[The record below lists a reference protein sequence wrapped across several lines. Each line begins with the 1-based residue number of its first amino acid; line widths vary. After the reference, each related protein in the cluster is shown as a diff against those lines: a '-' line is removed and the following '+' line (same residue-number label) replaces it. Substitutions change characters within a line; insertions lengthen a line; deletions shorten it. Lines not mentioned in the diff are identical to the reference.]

1 MNLPSLSDLAGLL
14 SAWAQDSRLHALV
27 ATHAEQPLPA
37 TLMVERFELHEAVS
51 QPFELSIHALTL
63 DAHVELKSLH
73 ARPLTLTTRLS
84 DGSEVRRTG
93 VVTEAR
99 ALQSDGGFARK
110 ALLLQP
116 WLALLGHT
124 LCSRIWQ
131 DASVIDIVE
140 AVFADHPQLAAWHWD
155 DGVAEHVAQGLFA
168 RNGGQRSCCT
178 QYRESDLDFIQR
190 LLAEEGIA
198 WRVEEHPEGPMG
210 HRVVFFVHSAQQ
222 PEDPTSAH
230 SLGANLGG
238 QGIRFHGAT
247 SQEEQDSVTALA
259 AQRRLG
265 TTATILQ
272 GWDHKAHQAIS
283 TEVPTAHEWG
293 PESARALDT
302 WLHSHDP
309 TGDFVFSNQDEARFA
324 ATLLQQAHEARYK
337 RWMGR
342 GSVRTLRAGTRAS
355 ITQSTLSLL
364 PTAGDTHELFF
375 TQVHA
380 VGVNN
385 LPKDIQAL
393 LPSSVTAPAPSA
405 SRSSQPRWPL
415 HPRPAG
421 FEPDVGG
428 ALNTQPLHDH
438 AERTGF
444 ACHFQAVRRDVPWRP
459 VLLDDTGLRPRPRP
473 TALGPQTAIVV
484 GPDAQVSPQ
493 GAQELHTDRFGRIKV
508 RFHWQGHGAGV
519 DTPQRRPSEHS
530 CWVRVMQRLA
540 GPGMGHQFIPRIG
553 QEVLVGFLNNDID
566 RPVVLASLHNGQGE
580 SGIAPTPGGAAA
592 GASLDALS
600 QSSDHRPS
608 SQGNR
613 IGSGSGG
620 HSPAWHGAAS
630 AAASPG
636 AAGQANAAALSGV
649 KSKEFGGS
657 GHNQL
662 VWDDTPGQLRTQL
675 HTTQAQTWLQMGH
688 LLHQA
693 DNHRG
698 SLRGLG
704 LELRTDAWGGL
715 RAARGVMLSTFSLRP
730 GGQGAVTAEP
740 AGDNAAGIALA
751 RQAQQ
756 LAEAFHQAATTHQSV
771 GVATAAGSR
780 AAQQSTLDDAL
791 APAAALTKSLMG
803 TVSTTSLPNAVA
815 DAADKATGTGTDKLP
830 HMADPNIALVGKAGI
845 GLTAGQ
851 DWHLS
856 SQDTTQIASG
866 QDSHWAV
873 GGQVRVQAAQGIG
886 VLAGAI
892 QPGTEAAG
900 QGLTLIAA
908 QGPIDLQAQAGPAQ
922 IAAKQTLELKTASG
936 VVNIAAAKRVVLSV
950 AGGASIT
957 IEGGQFTAQC
967 PGKITVRAGVKSMV
981 GGATQSWRMPDMP
994 QSVCVSCLLNA
1005 AKSGSPFAKRG

>member
-124 LCSRIWQ
+124 LCSRVWQ

-168 RNGGQRSCCT
+168 RNGGQRAYCV

-230 SLGANLGG
+230 SVGANLGG

-293 PESARALDT
+293 PESARSLDT

-309 TGDFVFSNQDEARFA
+309 TGDFVFSNQDEACFA

-393 LPSSVTAPAPSA
+393 L
-405 SRSSQPRWPL
+405 
-415 HPRPAG
+415 RP
-421 FEPDVGG
+421 P
-428 ALNTQPLHDH
+428 
-438 AERTGF
+438 
-444 ACHFQAVRRDVPWRP
+444 
-459 VLLDDTGLRPRPRP
+459 
-473 TALGPQTAIVV
+473 
-484 GPDAQVSPQ
+484 
-493 GAQELHTDRFGRIKV
+493 
-508 RFHWQGHGAGV
+508 
-519 DTPQRRPSEHS
+519 
-530 CWVRVMQRLA
+530 
-540 GPGMGHQFIPRIG
+540 
-553 QEVLVGFLNNDID
+553 
-566 RPVVLASLHNGQGE
+566 
-580 SGIAPTPGGAAA
+580 
-592 GASLDALS
+592 
-600 QSSDHRPS
+600 
-608 SQGNR
+608 
-613 IGSGSGG
+613 
-620 HSPAWHGAAS
+620 SPAA
-630 AAASPG
+630 PG
-636 AAGQANAAALSGV
+636 RPPRA
-649 KSKEFGGS
+649 
-657 GHNQL
+657 
-662 VWDDTPGQLRTQL
+662 PG
-675 HTTQAQTWLQMGH
+675 
-688 LLHQA
+688 
-693 DNHRG
+693 
-698 SLRGLG
+698 
-704 LELRTDAWGGL
+704 
-715 RAARGVMLSTFSLRP
+715 
-730 GGQGAVTAEP
+730 
-740 AGDNAAGIALA
+740 
-751 RQAQQ
+751 
-756 LAEAFHQAATTHQSV
+756 
-771 GVATAAGSR
+771 
-780 AAQQSTLDDAL
+780 
-791 APAAALTKSLMG
+791 
-803 TVSTTSLPNAVA
+803 
-815 DAADKATGTGTDKLP
+815 
-830 HMADPNIALVGKAGI
+830 
-845 GLTAGQ
+845 
-851 DWHLS
+851 
-856 SQDTTQIASG
+856 
-866 QDSHWAV
+866 
-873 GGQVRVQAAQGIG
+873 
-886 VLAGAI
+886 
-892 QPGTEAAG
+892 
-900 QGLTLIAA
+900 
-908 QGPIDLQAQAGPAQ
+908 
-922 IAAKQTLELKTASG
+922 
-936 VVNIAAAKRVVLSV
+936 
-950 AGGASIT
+950 
-957 IEGGQFTAQC
+957 
-967 PGKITVRAGVKSMV
+967 
-981 GGATQSWRMPDMP
+981 
-994 QSVCVSCLLNA
+994 
-1005 AKSGSPFAKRG
+1005 